1 MQDLLYISD
10 ELMPALRSYK
20 VDLQDIDSADS
31 GRSETGVMFR
41 NRVRAG
47 VYRIQATWRVRRE
60 QLNRIIS
67 AISPAAVEVRFFD
80 PNTDSVQV
88 RTMFAGDRS
97 SAMLL
102 NSEVAG
108 ETWWDFS
115 VEFVEY

>member
-1 MQDLLYISD
+1 MQDLLYIGN

-67 AISPAAVEVRFFD
+67 AISPAAFSVRFFD
-80 PNTDSVQV
+80 PNTDSMQSCS
-88 RTMFAGDRS
+88 MFAGDRS
-97 SAMLL
+97 SNMLL
-102 NSEVAG
+102 NCSEPG